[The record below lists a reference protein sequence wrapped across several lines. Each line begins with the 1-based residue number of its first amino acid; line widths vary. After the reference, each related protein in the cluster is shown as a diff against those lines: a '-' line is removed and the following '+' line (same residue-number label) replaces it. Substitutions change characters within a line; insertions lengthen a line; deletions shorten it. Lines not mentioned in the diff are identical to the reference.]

1 MRVGKDMFKENFSEL
16 IDLDE
21 LAEEKFNLEE
31 SVIKANAILNII
43 REEDPIFNG
52 EFEDDIWCFENH
64 LHKTNVKFN
73 FMEMKNTQR
82 FRDYWDSTSVILIK
96 CWVVELLESNYPVLV
111 SRNLAV
117 LLKVI
122 EQTEFFNPN
131 KSNLF
136 VESLRNFSPAVQNCL
151 EDMDNQDKTREE
163 LLYELKKERSG
174 LSPVIEMIKVTL
186 NFLTFSELESFEIY
200 HKPLMSIRK
209 GIPNEAFARQL
220 PSGKDVLKLD
230 YCINQYFKF
239 GIRNPSNLLFAP
251 ILLWWKITNIIPMR
265 ISEFC
270 LIERSC
276 ITEKNGNYYIDLP
289 RKKQP
294 ASKRKVQVIDTLEI
308 TKDIFDL
315 IEKYIELTNQY
326 GKSETMVS
334 YRAYFALKETISKPI
349 LSQKINYFVRYNFQ
363 HLLTR
368 FYKEVVYGEF
378 EKTVIRE
385 VRPNDTRHFA
395 FCSLLMQG
403 ISPIEIARL
412 GGHSTIEAQYH
423 YSNHTEYFID
433 VEVKKLIDGVV
444 RQDGELKGAFEGHEI
459 TFEDIERNSFK
470 FPSNNTRLPMEIG
483 YCTDELQRCES
494 EECML
499 CRHWWIHPLE
509 LVDSKSIIEKKIIKR
524 KQKIIEIGNFLKN
537 INENLKATMVSDVD
551 PSVFTVLETN
561 AASVQEHLVEIAR
574 LTMLIGDDSD

>member
-1 MRVGKDMFKENFSEL
+1 MSIENFSEL

-31 SVIKANAILNII
+31 SVIKANALLTII

-52 EFEDDIWCFENH
+52 EFEDDIWYFENH
-64 LHKTNVKFN
+64 LFKTKVIFN
-73 FMEMKNTQR
+73 FTEMKNTHR
-82 FRDYWDSTSVILIK
+82 FKNYWDSASVILIK
-96 CWVVELLESNYPVLV
+96 CWVVELLGSYYPTGVN
-111 SRNLAV
+111 RNLTV
-117 LLKVI
+117 LLKAI

-131 KSNLF
+131 KANSF
-136 VESLRNFSPAVQNCL
+136 VESLRNYSPAVQKCL
-151 EDMDNQDKTREE
+151 EEKDKEDKTREE

-174 LSPVIEMIKVTL
+174 LQPVIEMINVIL
-186 NFLTFSELESFEIY
+186 NFLTFSEIESFEVY
-200 HKPLMSIRK
+200 HKPLMTIRK
-209 GIPNEAFARQL
+209 GIPYEVFARQL

-239 GIRNPSNLLFAP
+239 GIRNPSKLLFAP

-270 LIERSC
+270 LIERTC
-276 ITEKNGNYYIDLP
+276 ITERNGSYYIALP

-308 TKDIFDL
+308 TKDIFEL
-315 IEKYIELTNQY
+315 IKEYIEHTNQY
-326 GKSETMVS
+326 GESETLVS
-334 YRAYFALKETISKPI
+334 YRAILALTERKPKTIPSGKT
-349 LSQKINYFVRYNFQ
+349 NYFVRYNFRN
-363 HLLTR
+363 LLRR
-368 FYKEVVYGEF
+368 FYREVVYGEF
-378 EKTVIRE
+378 GKTVIRE
-385 VRPNDTRHFA
+385 VKPNDTRHFA

-433 VEVKKLIDGVV
+433 VEVKKLIDGFV
-444 RQDGELKGAFEGHEI
+444 RQNGELRGAFEGHEI
-459 TFEDIERNSFK
+459 TFEDIEQNSFR
-470 FPSNNTRLPMEIG
+470 FPSNNTRLPMEVG

-499 CRHWWIHPLE
+499 CMHWWIHPIE
-509 LVDSKSIIEKKIIKR
+509 LVDSKSIIEEKITKG
-524 KQKIIEIGNFLKN
+524 KQKIIELGNFLKN
-537 INENLKATMVSDVD
+537 INENFKATMVSDVD
-551 PSVFTVLETN
+551 PSVFTALETN

-574 LTMLIGDDSD
+574 LTMLIGDDFD

>member
-1 MRVGKDMFKENFSEL
+1 MFKENLSEL

-21 LAEEKFNLEE
+21 LSEEKFNLEE

-64 LHKTNVKFN
+64 LHKTNIIFN
-73 FMEMKNTQR
+73 FMEMKNTHR
-82 FRDYWDSTSVILIK
+82 FRDYWNSTSVILIK
-96 CWVVELLESNYPVLV
+96 CWVVELLESYYPAVV
-111 SRNLAV
+111 NRKLAV

-151 EDMDNQDKTREE
+151 ENMDKQDKTREE

-186 NFLTFSELESFEIY
+186 SFLTFSELKSFEIY

-220 PSGKDVLKLD
+220 PSGKDVLKFD
-230 YCINQYFKF
+230 YCINKYFKF

-270 LIERSC
+270 LIERLC
-276 ITEKNGNYYIDLP
+276 ITAKYGSYYIALP

-294 ASKRKVQVIDTLEI
+294 AAKRKVQVIDTLEI

-315 IEKYIELTNQY
+315 IEEYIELTNQY
-326 GKSETMVS
+326 GETETLIS
-334 YRAYFALKETISKPI
+334 YRAYLALRERKHMPLPSGN
-349 LSQKINYFVRYNFQ
+349 INYYVRYNF
-363 HLLTR
+363 HNLLMH
-368 FYKEVVYGEF
+368 FYKEVVYGKF
-378 EKTVIRE
+378 EITVIRE

-433 VEVKKLIDGVV
+433 IEVKKLIDGFF
-444 RQDGELKGAFEGHEI
+444 RQDGKLSGAFEGHEI
-459 TFEDIERNSFK
+459 SFEDIERNSFRL
-470 FPSNNTRLPMEIG
+470 PSNNTRLPMEIG

-509 LVDSKSIIEKKIIKR
+509 LVDSKSEIEGKITKR
-524 KQKIIEIGNFLKN
+524 KQKIIEMGNFLKN
-537 INENLKATMVSDVD
+537 INENFKATMVSDVD
-551 PSVFTVLETN
+551 PGVFTALETK

-574 LTMLIGDDSD
+574 LTMLIGGDFD